1 MFVAHSEIAVLWGKR
16 SLKKARSGCGS
27 RGISAK
33 GDWMEVTPPLAVVWG
48 NFCLVQDEGFR
59 EL

>member
-27 RGISAK
+27 RGISTK
-33 GDWMEVTPPLAVVWG
+33 GDWMESHTTACRGVGQFLFG
-48 NFCLVQDEGFR
+48 SR
-59 EL
+59 